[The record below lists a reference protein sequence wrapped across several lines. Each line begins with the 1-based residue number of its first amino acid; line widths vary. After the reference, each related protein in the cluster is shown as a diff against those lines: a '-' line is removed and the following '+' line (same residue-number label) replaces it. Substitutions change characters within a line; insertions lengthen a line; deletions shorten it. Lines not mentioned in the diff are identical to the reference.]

1 MAYNNRKSKK
11 STGKITYGKAFKKKT
26 TSGKFRKG
34 TLIKY
39 KYQNGRRVGA
49 VKSRK

>member
-1 MAYNNRKSKK
+1 MAYNKRRKSNKV
-11 STGKITYGKAFKKKT
+11 TYGKAFRKKT
-26 TSGKFRKG
+26 SRGKHRKG

-49 VKSRK
+49 VKHRSPK